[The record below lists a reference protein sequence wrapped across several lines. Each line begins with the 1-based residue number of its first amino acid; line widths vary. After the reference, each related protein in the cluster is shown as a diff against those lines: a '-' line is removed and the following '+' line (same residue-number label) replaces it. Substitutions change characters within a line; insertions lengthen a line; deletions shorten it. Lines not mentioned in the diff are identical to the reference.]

1 MVGRIPQVEQKLKPM
16 QENNVGRKQIDSFPL
31 TLEQDSGLTHIFI
44 PIVNPSP
51 MPAAALRTGDAKV
64 RTGRALALLGVCDQ
78 ESGML
83 EKMPAFKPVAA
94 MEEQNA
100 FGVESI
106 EVTLNSWVKG
116 GFLKQV
122 SRDWDN
128 DIPATERT
136 WHVETLEKDCLEGVE
151 RVSSTWLGNPE
162 VGNMVGCGNGE
173 STRTGL

>member
-1 MVGRIPQVEQKLKPM
+1 MVRRIPQVEQKLRPM

-44 PIVNPSP
+44 PVVNPSP

-64 RTGRALALLGVCDQ
+64 STGRALAFLGICDQ
-78 ESGML
+78 ESGMH

-94 MEEQNA
+94 MEEQNG

-106 EVTLNSWVKG
+106 EVTLKSCVKG

-122 SRDWDN
+122 SRDWYN

-136 WHVETLEKDCLEGVE
+136 WHVETLEKNYLEEVVC
-151 RVSSTWLGNPE
+151 VSSTWLGNPE
-162 VGNMVGCGNGE
+162 VGNMVGRGNGA
-173 STRTGL
+173 STRTGS